1 MAQTASHKESQY
13 SPERRGVEICCRHE
27 RVQNSPS
34 HGHPRGVGERGVEL
48 HVVHV
53 HLRLVQVPHVTR
65 EGQVEQD
72 GNTIRL

>member
-1 MAQTASHKESQY
+1 M
-13 SPERRGVEICCRHE
+13 PG
-27 RVQNSPS
+27 

-53 HLRLVQVPHVTR
+53 HLCLVQVPHVTR

-72 GNTIRL
+72 GNTIGLQKGRVFALTMGLSIGDFLPKELLLK